1 MIRKILSLFLILVAV
16 GAGLCSAQT
25 AGKKYYLVGG
35 LFFEGMPPGVG
46 SDNVAAF
53 IIHEDGARHEVTE
66 LRLRKGIVLSEEV
79 ERICYSCRRGA
90 WCGSFLDELP
100 WRNGEEV
107 ADRRCR
113 TDFEEGR
120 MDRKG
125 FSGIQSE
132 RHRRTGVE

>member
-1 MIRKILSLFLILVAV
+1 MFLILVAV

-66 LRLRKGIVLSEEV
+66 LEQGRCDGTSYGLELLVYRLWSL
-79 ERICYSCRRGA
+79 Y
-90 WCGSFLDELP
+90 P
-100 WRNGEEV
+100 
-107 ADRRCR
+107 
-113 TDFEEGR
+113 
-120 MDRKG
+120 
-125 FSGIQSE
+125 
-132 RHRRTGVE
+132 

>member
-1 MIRKILSLFLILVAV
+1 MFLILVAV

-66 LRLRKGIVLSEEV
+66 LRLRKG
-79 ERICYSCRRGA
+79 
-90 WCGSFLDELP
+90 
-100 WRNGEEV
+100 
-107 ADRRCR
+107 
-113 TDFEEGR
+113 
-120 MDRKG
+120 

-132 RHRRTGVE
+132 RHRRTGVEQGRCDGTSYGLELLVYRLWSLYP